1 MTSLDHTCA
10 VACGAH
16 TPSRRIKAQAPS
28 VVPAGGLITAGPALD
43 QRPETHATEA
53 TATDTPWQVVVW
65 DDPVNLMSWVTWVF
79 RTYFGFSQ
87 AKAHRLMLEVH
98 TNGRAVV
105 ASGSLEQAEQHV
117 AALHGFGLWATYE
130 RAGGSSNGSQTP
142 GGGA

>member
-1 MTSLDHTCA
+1 M
-10 VACGAH
+10 
-16 TPSRRIKAQAPS
+16 
-28 VVPAGGLITAGPALD
+28 TAGPALD